1 MVLAAVNVV
10 RLRTRKVVRP
20 MPERDLLRPAFETF
34 GMPLLLLLWACRIWH
49 RAALRRELLSEPN
62 EALADFGVTRNA
74 LLVYL
79 HRPFWQ
85 P

>member
-20 MPERDLLRPAFETF
+20 MSERDLLRPAFETL
-34 GMPLLLLLWACRIWH
+34 GMPLLLWACRIWY

-62 EALADFGVTRNA
+62 EALADFGITRNA
-74 LLVYL
+74 LLAYL
-79 HRPFWQ
+79 HRPFWR